1 MNQSIKIELI
11 GETERGDLFRLLEP
25 LEFEW
30 RGKSFTVPAGF
41 ESDGC
46 SVPRFLWSSVSP
58 RIDNRTLRGAI
69 GHDWLY
75 RTHPEGW
82 TKAEADGMFYDIIRE
97 DGLSWWKSQKAY
109 WGVRLFGGDSWH
121 QGGRVTTKCTKG
133 SASPDGCAGAR
144 RRMK

>member
-1 MNQSIKIELI
+1 MKQNIKIELI
-11 GETERGDLFRLLEP
+11 EQTERGDLFRLLEP
-25 LEFEW
+25 LKIEW
-30 RGKSFTVPAGF
+30 RGKSLTVPAGF

-69 GHDWLY
+69 GHDWIY

-121 QGGRVTTKCTKG
+121 YGGCVK
-133 SASPDGCAGAR
+133 
-144 RRMK
+144 